1 MVLLVMGV
9 ELNEGDQT
17 TKALSDAIAW
27 ASSERIL
34 PKFASVLH
42 FRQNTKG
49 LAGVHWLGTT
59 SWGFAMQIKRTSSNW
74 R

>member
-1 MVLLVMGV
+1 MVLLGMGV

-42 FRQNTKG
+42 FRTITRSPFNRSAITQ
-49 LAGVHWLGTT
+49 AF
-59 SWGFAMQIKRTSSNW
+59 SP
-74 R
+74 